1 MTMQLPAVSRLVN
14 VARRVRVRLDDLS
27 ATVEDRLVEGA
38 DVRDLQAQ
46 LSAALYEVYHAGQR
60 ESVPPP
66 RRLRDPEMERRLA
79 DGMPHRRTTV
89 RVTALPESARD
100 TERGREVLVVRDG
113 VRVWVPESI
122 VNVADEGALLTV
134 PACRPAVSPGFF
146 LVHGSVIRPPETTA
160 GRGPLLR
167 VYVHLGSADQAI
179 GVWSDML
186 GHLESRAVPYQA
198 KVLSAAPL
206 FPRRD
211 ALVVY
216 LAASEAGLAQEIADV
231 VSERHEVPSP
241 TSAFA
246 EQLVPGVGVA
256 WEPADPRRSR
266 QGMSFGQHRAAV
278 TAQALLDSA
287 QTGVALEEA
296 LGERLREA
304 GVDPVNPAR
313 NIGSPDLP

>member
-1 MTMQLPAVSRLVN
+1 M
-14 VARRVRVRLDDLS
+14 DELS

-38 DVRDLQAQ
+38 DVRDLQAR
-46 LSAALYEVYHAGQR
+46 LSVALYEVYHAGQR
-60 ESVPPP
+60 ESGPPP
-66 RRLRDPEMERRLA
+66 RRLRDPELERRLA
-79 DGMPHRRTTV
+79 DGMPHRRITV
-89 RVTALPESARD
+89 RVTRLPEPARD

-113 VRVWVPESI
+113 VRVWVPEAI
-122 VNVADEGALLTV
+122 VRVADEDTLLTV
-134 PACRPAVSPGFF
+134 SACRPAISPGFF
-146 LVHGSVIRPPETTA
+146 LVHGSVIRSRETTV
-160 GRGPLLR
+160 GRAPLLR
-167 VYVHLGSADQAI
+167 VYMHLDSADQAV
-179 GVWSDML
+179 GVWPDVL
-186 GHLESRAVPYQA
+186 GHLESRVVPYQA
-198 KVLSAAPL
+198 KVLSAASL

-216 LAASEAGLAQEIADV
+216 LAASEAGLAREIADV
-231 VSERHEVPSP
+231 VSGRHEVPSP
-241 TSAFA
+241 TSAFVERLA
-246 EQLVPGVGVA
+246 PGVGVA